1 MKLVVEVID
10 AHDLMPKDGEGS
22 ASAFVEVD
30 FENQLSRTRTVPKN
44 LNPTWN
50 QKLVFHLDATKPNHR
65 QTIEVSVYN
74 ERKRPI
80 PGRNFLGRVR
90 IPCSNIFVKEGEE
103 VYQTFPLENK
113 WFFSPVKGE
122 IGLKIYIASESKP
135 KPLSP
140 HSPSE
145 QLSESNTNLPSLP
158 PHSTPS
164 SIENTGQTDKTL
176 EADPKV
182 EGPALGTT
190 KETTEEAG
198 KVYSGATFQ
207 SSGRD
212 IGQEPKKESIE
223 PAVAIAE
230 QLYKHQVM
238 QQPRISIK
246 KQPQDT
252 SFTMHSVTPQV
263 HPSHDGNY
271 THNDTN
277 TQPRISIKRRPQQQE
292 GPFTM
297 HLDNPQIHPS
307 HDESFNL
314 RNNNTQPW
322 FSVER
327 QTHGTPVT
335 MHQVNSQ
342 VHPSRGG
349 SYSYNDMNQQPRIS
363 IKRRPQAQGSPST
376 VHSVNPQV
384 YPGSDQSYNLRNTNP
399 QPRISIER
407 QTQGTPL
414 TMHPVN
420 NSHVHSSDNENY
432 KLKDTNPQL
441 GGRGLVSGSERFTS
455 TYDLVEQMFY
465 LYVRVVKAKD
475 LKPSTITSSCDPY
488 VEVRLGN
495 YKGRTKHLEKK
506 SNPEWN
512 QVFAFSKD
520 RIQSSVLEVYVKD
533 KEMVGRD
540 DYLGRVVFDLNE
552 VPTRVPPDSPL
563 APQWYRLEDWRGEGK
578 VRGDVMLAVW
588 MGTQADEAFSEAWH
602 SDAATVYGEGVFNI
616 RSKVYVSPKLWYLR
630 VNVIEA
636 QDVIPSD
643 RNRLP
648 EVFVKAQVGCQVLK
662 TKICPTRTT
671 TPLWNED
678 LVFVTAEPFEE
689 QLIITVEDHVHP
701 SRDEVL
707 GKISL
712 PMNLFEKRLDHR
724 PVHSRW
730 FNLEKFGFG
739 ALENDRRNDFKFS
752 SKVHLRVCLEGGYHV
767 LDESTLYNSD
777 QRPTARQL
785 WKQPIGIL
793 EVGILGAQGLLPMK
807 MKDGRGSTDAY
818 CVAKYG
824 QKWVR
829 TRTLLDTFS
838 PKWNE
843 QYTWE
848 VYDPCTVITLG
859 VFDNCHLGG
868 AEKGPGG
875 SAARDTQ
882 IGKVRIR
889 LSTLEAHRIYTN
901 SYPLLVLHPQGV
913 KKMGELQLAVRF
925 TTLSLA
931 SLVCTYGQPLLPKM
945 HYLHP
950 FTVNQIDNL
959 RYQAMNTVAMRLG
972 RAEPPL
978 RKEVVEYM
986 LDVNSHVWSMRRSKA
1001 NFFRIMS
1008 LFSSMIT
1015 MGRWFGDVCNWKNSI
1030 TSVLFHILF
1039 LILIC
1044 YPELVLPTVFLY
1056 MFLIG
1061 LWNYRH
1067 RPRHPPHMDTKLS
1080 WAEAVHPDELDEEF
1094 DTFPT
1099 SRSHDVVR
1107 MRYDRLRSVA
1117 GRIQTVVGDI
1127 ATQGERF
1134 QSLLSWRDPRA
1145 TSLFL
1150 VFSFCAAVVLYS
1162 TPFRVVALVT
1172 GLYYLRHPRFRSKVP
1187 SVPSNFFKRLPARTD
1202 SLL

>member
-1 MKLVVEVID
+1 MKVVVEVIN
-10 AHDLMPKDGEGS
+10 ARDLMPKDGEGS
-22 ASAFVEVD
+22 ASPFVEVD

-50 QKLVFHLDATKPNHR
+50 QKLVFHLDATKPYHR
-65 QTIEVSVYN
+65 QIIEVSVYN
-74 ERKRPI
+74 ERRPI

-90 IPCSNIFVKEGEE
+90 IPCSNIVKEGEE
-103 VYQTFPLENK
+103 VYQIFPLEKK
-113 WFFSPVKGE
+113 WFLSPVKGE
-122 IGLKIYIASESKP
+122 IGLKIYLASGSKP
-135 KPLSP
+135 KPHSPIFPSEIEKLSP
-140 HSPSE
+140 STTTP
-145 QLSESNTNLPSLP
+145 QVSESTTTKLPSL
-158 PHSTPS
+158 HIIPS
-164 SIENTGQTDKTL
+164 DNTSLPDRTFTQQDKIL
-176 EADPKV
+176 EA
-182 EGPALGTT
+182 GPAQDPTFDT
-190 KETTEEAG
+190 PKATREEEEEA
-198 KVYSGATFQ
+198 Q
-207 SSGRD
+207 SSD
-212 IGQEPKKESIE
+212 IDIDQEPKEESRE
-223 PAVAIAE
+223 PVLEIAQ
-230 QLYKHQVM
+230 QLDKHQVL
-238 QQPRISIK
+238 QPQMISIK
-246 KQPQDT
+246 KRPQGT
-252 SFTMHSVTPQV
+252 PFTMHSVDPQV
-263 HPSHDGNY
+263 HPSHDESDN
-271 THNDTN
+271 HNDIN
-277 TQPRISIKRRPQQQE
+277 LQPRISIKRRPR
-292 GPFTM
+292 
-297 HLDNPQIHPS
+297 PQ
-307 HDESFNL
+307 
-314 RNNNTQPW
+314 
-322 FSVER
+322 
-327 QTHGTPVT
+327 GTP
-335 MHQVNSQ
+335 
-342 VHPSRGG
+342 
-349 SYSYNDMNQQPRIS
+349 
-363 IKRRPQAQGSPST
+363 SPA
-376 VHSVNPQV
+376 HSVNPQV
-384 YPGSDQSYNLRNTNP
+384 HTTYDENYSLMGTNP
-399 QPRISIER
+399 QQPRILVER
-407 QTQGTPL
+407 QPKSSSTPL

-420 NSHVHSSDNENY
+420 PQVHASNDENY
-432 KLKDTNPQL
+432 NLNNTKAY
-441 GGRGLVSGSERFTS
+441 GGRGWLSGTSERFTS

-475 LKPSTITSSCDPY
+475 LPTSTITSSCDPY
-488 VEVRLGN
+488 VEVKLGN
-495 YKGRTKHLEKK
+495 YRGRTKHYEKK

-520 RIQSSVLEVYVKD
+520 RVQSSVLEVFVKD
-533 KEMVGRD
+533 KAMLGRD
-540 DYLGRVVFDLNE
+540 DYLGRVIFDLNE

-563 APQWYRLEDWRGEGK
+563 APQWYRLEDLQGEGM
-578 VRGDVMLAVW
+578 VRGDIMLAVW
-588 MGTQADEAFSEAWH
+588 MGTQADEAFSDAWH

-636 QDVIPSD
+636 QDVIPGD

-648 EVFVKAQVGCQVLK
+648 EVSVKAQVGCQMMR
-662 TKICPTRTT
+662 TKICSTRTT
-671 TPLWNED
+671 TPFWNED
-678 LVFVTAEPFEE
+678 LVFVAAEPFEE
-689 QLIITVEDHVHP
+689 QLTITVEDRLHP
-701 SRDEVL
+701 SKDEVL

-712 PMNLFEKRLDHR
+712 PMSLFEKRLDHR
-724 PVHSRW
+724 PVPSRW

-739 ALENDRRNDFKFS
+739 VMEGDRRNELKFS
-752 SKVHLRVCLEGGYHV
+752 SRIHLRVCLEGGYHV
-767 LDESTLYNSD
+767 LDESTLYTSD
-777 QRPTARQL
+777 QRTTARQL

-868 AEKGPGG
+868 SEKAPGG
-875 SAARDTQ
+875 SSARDSR

-901 SYPLLVLHPQGV
+901 SHPLLVLHPHGV

-925 TTLSLA
+925 TALSLA
-931 SLVCTYGQPLLPKM
+931 NMVHIYGQPLLPKM

-950 FTVNQIDNL
+950 FTVNQIDSL
-959 RYQAMNTVAMRLG
+959 RYQAMTIVAARLG

-986 LDVNSHVWSMRRSKA
+986 LDVDSHLWSMRRSKA

-1008 LFSSMIT
+1008 LLSGMMT
-1015 MGRWFGDVCNWKNSI
+1015 MGRWFIDVCHWKNHI
-1030 TSVLFHILF
+1030 TSVLVHILF
-1039 LILIC
+1039 LILIW
-1044 YPELVLPTVFLY
+1044 YPELILPTLFLY

-1061 LWNYRH
+1061 LWNYRF

-1099 SRSHDVVR
+1099 SRSNDVVR
-1107 MRYDRLRSVA
+1107 MRYDRLRTVA

-1145 TSLFL
+1145 TSFFV
-1150 VFSFCAAVVLYS
+1150 VFCLCAAVILYA

-1172 GLYYLRHPRFRSKVP
+1172 GLYFLRHPRFRSKLP

>member
-1 MKLVVEVID
+1 MKLVVEVIN

-22 ASAFVEVD
+22 ASPFVEVE
-30 FENQLSRTRTVPKN
+30 FENQISRTRTVPKN

-50 QKLVFHLDATKPNHR
+50 HKLFFHLDATKPYHH

-74 ERKRPI
+74 ERRPI

-90 IPCSNIFVKEGEE
+90 IPCSNIVKEGEE
-103 VYQTFPLENK
+103 VYQIFPLEK
-113 WFFSPVKGE
+113 KLFFSPVKGE

-135 KPLSP
+135 KALSP
-140 HSPSE
+140 IFPTELENLSPSIP
-145 QLSESNTNLPSLP
+145 QQVLDTTTSNLSPS
-158 PHSTPS
+158 HSTPPVT
-164 SIENTGQTDKTL
+164 ENTGLTDRTL
-176 EADPKV
+176 EADPK
-182 EGPALGTT
+182 EEDPAVDTP
-190 KETTEEAG
+190 KATTEEAEQ
-198 KVYSGATFQ
+198 VHSVAVSNYSTAEAQ
-207 SSGRD
+207 SSGID
-212 IGQEPKKESIE
+212 IDQEPEVESKEPVLQITQ
-223 PAVAIAE
+223 
-230 QLYKHQVM
+230 QLDKHQVL

-246 KQPQDT
+246 KRPQSAT
-252 SFTMHSVTPQV
+252 FTMHSVNPQV
-263 HPSHDGNY
+263 HENY
-271 THNDTN
+271 NHNDT
-277 TQPRISIKRRPQQQE
+277 
-292 GPFTM
+292 
-297 HLDNPQIHPS
+297 
-307 HDESFNL
+307 
-314 RNNNTQPW
+314 
-322 FSVER
+322 
-327 QTHGTPVT
+327 
-335 MHQVNSQ
+335 
-342 VHPSRGG
+342 
-349 SYSYNDMNQQPRIS
+349 NQQPRIS
-363 IKRRPQAQGSPST
+363 IKRRPRAQGTPST
-376 VHSVNPQV
+376 MHSVNPQV
-384 YPGSDQSYNLRNTNP
+384 HPSYDGRNNLRATNP
-399 QPRISIER
+399 QPRILSETPR
-407 QTQGTPL
+407 PGTPV
-414 TMHPVN
+414 TRHSVN
-420 NSHVHSSDNENY
+420 PQVHTNNDESYN
-432 KLKDTNPQL
+432 LRDTNPQL
-441 GGRGLVSGSERFTS
+441 GERWPSNGRGWMSGSERFTS
-455 TYDLVEQMFY
+455 TYDLVEKMFY

-475 LKPSTITSSCDPY
+475 LPPGTITSSCDPY
-488 VEVRLGN
+488 VEVKLGN
-495 YKGRTKHLEKK
+495 YRGRTKHLEKK
-506 SNPEWN
+506 LNPEWN

-520 RIQSSVLEVYVKD
+520 RIQSSILEVFVKD
-533 KEMVGRD
+533 KDMVGRD

-563 APQWYRLEDWRGEGK
+563 APQWYRLEDLRGDGK
-578 VRGDVMLAVW
+578 VRGDIMLAVW
-588 MGTQADEAFSEAWH
+588 MGTQADEAFSDAWH

-648 EVFVKAQVGCQVLK
+648 EVSVKAQVGCQVLR

-678 LVFVTAEPFEE
+678 LVFVVAEPFEE
-689 QLIITVEDHVHP
+689 HLTITVEDRVHP

-707 GKISL
+707 GKINL
-712 PMNLFEKRLDHR
+712 PLNLFEKRLDHR
-724 PVHSRW
+724 QVHSRW

-739 ALENDRRNDFKFS
+739 VLEADRRNELKFS
-752 SKVHLRVCLEGGYHV
+752 SRIHMRVCLEGGYHV
-767 LDESTLYNSD
+767 LDESTLYISD

-785 WKQPIGIL
+785 WKQPIGVL

-868 AEKGPGG
+868 GEKAPGG
-875 SAARDTQ
+875 NAAQDSR

-889 LSTLEAHRIYTN
+889 LSTLEANKIYIN
-901 SYPLLVLHPQGV
+901 SYPLLVLHPHGV

-925 TTLSLA
+925 TPFSLA
-931 SLVCTYGQPLLPKM
+931 NMIHVYGQPLLPKM
-945 HYLHP
+945 HYLDP
-950 FTVNQIDNL
+950 FTVNQIDYL
-959 RYQAMNTVAMRLG
+959 RYQAMNIVAVRLG

-986 LDVNSHVWSMRRSKA
+986 LDVDSHLWSMRRSKA

-1008 LFSSMIT
+1008 LFSGMIT
-1015 MGRWFGDVCNWKNSI
+1015 MGRWFNDVCHWKNHI
-1030 TSVLFHILF
+1030 TSVLVHILF
-1039 LILIC
+1039 LILIW
-1044 YPELVLPTVFLY
+1044 YPELILPTMFLY

-1061 LWNYRH
+1061 LWNYRF

-1099 SRSHDVVR
+1099 SRSHDTVR
-1107 MRYDRLRSVA
+1107 MRYDRLRTVA
-1117 GRIQTVVGDI
+1117 GRIQTIVGDI

-1145 TSLFL
+1145 TSLFV
-1150 VFSFCAAVVLYS
+1150 VFSFCAAVVLYA

-1172 GLYYLRHPRFRSKVP
+1172 GLYHLRHPKFRSKLP

>member
-1 MKLVVEVID
+1 MKLVVEVIN
-10 AHDLMPKDGEGS
+10 AHNLMPKDGEGS
-22 ASAFVEVD
+22 ASPFVEID

-50 QKLVFHLDATKPNHR
+50 HKLVFHIDATKPYHR

-74 ERKRPI
+74 DRKRPI

-90 IPCSNIFVKEGEE
+90 IPCSNIVKEGEE

-113 WFFSPVKGE
+113 WIFSSVKGE

-135 KPLSP
+135 KALS
-140 HSPSE
+140 SFPS
-145 QLSESNTNLPSLP
+145 SELDKLLPSTPPQVPQSTTNLPPPP

-164 SIENTGQTDKTL
+164 ATKNTGRTDITL
-176 EADPKV
+176 ETDPGV
-182 EGPALGTT
+182 EGITLKTSKA
-190 KETTEEAG
+190 TTEEA
-198 KVYSGATFQ
+198 SQ
-207 SSGRD
+207 SSGID
-212 IGQEPKKESIE
+212 IDKGPEKEIT
-223 PAVAIAE
+223 E
-230 QLYKHQVM
+230 QLHKHQVM

-252 SFTMHSVTPQV
+252 SYTMHSVTPQV

-271 THNDTN
+271 AHNETN
-277 TQPRISIKRRPQQQE
+277 PQPRISIRRRPQQQE

-297 HLDNPQIHPS
+297 HSVNHQVHPS
-307 HDESFNL
+307 HDESYNL
-314 RNNNTQPW
+314 KNNNVQPR

-327 QTHGTPVT
+327 QTQGTPLT
-335 MHQVNSQ
+335 MHPVNSQ
-342 VHPSRGG
+342 VHPSHGG
-349 SYSYNDMNQQPRIS
+349 SYSHNDMNQQPRIS
-363 IKRRPQAQGSPST
+363 IKRRPQAQSSPFT
-376 VHSVNPQV
+376 MHSVNNPQV
-384 YPGSDQSYNLRNTNP
+384 YPSHDESYNLRNTNP
-399 QPRISIER
+399 EPRISIER

-414 TMHPVN
+414 ARHPVN
-420 NSHVHSSDNENY
+420 NFQVHSDDGNY
-432 KLKDTNPQL
+432 NLKDTNPQL
-441 GGRGLVSGSERFTS
+441 GGRGLMSGSERFAS

-475 LKPSTITSSCDPY
+475 LKPGTITSSCDPY
-488 VEVRLGN
+488 VEVKLGN
-495 YKGRTKHLEKK
+495 YKGRTKHFEKK

-520 RIQSSVLEVYVKD
+520 RIQSSILEVHVKD
-533 KEMVGRD
+533 KEMLGRD
-540 DYLGRVVFDLNE
+540 DYLGRVVFDMNE

-563 APQWYRLEDWRGEGK
+563 APQWYRLEDWRGDGK

-630 VNVIEA
+630 VDVIEA

-701 SRDEVL
+701 SKDEVL

-712 PMNLFEKRLDHR
+712 PMSVFEKRLDHR

-739 ALENDRRNDFKFS
+739 VIENDRNNELKFS

-767 LDESTLYNSD
+767 LDESTLYISD

-793 EVGILGAQGLLPMK
+793 EVGILGAQGLPPMK
-807 MKDGRGSTDAY
+807 MKDSRGSTDPY

-829 TRTLLDTFS
+829 TRTLIDTFS

-868 AEKGPGG
+868 GEKGPGG
-875 SAARDTQ
+875 RAARDTQ

-889 LSTLEAHRIYTN
+889 LSTLEVHKIYTN
-901 SYPLLVLHPQGV
+901 SYPLLVLNPHGV

-931 SLVCTYGQPLLPKM
+931 NTVYTYGQPLLPKM

-959 RYQAMNTVAMRLG
+959 RYQAMNIVAMRLG
-972 RAEPPL
+972 RSEPPL

-1001 NFFRIMS
+1001 NFFRVMS

-1015 MGRWFGDVCNWKNSI
+1015 MGKWFIDVCNWKNHI
-1030 TSVLFHILF
+1030 TSVLVHILF
-1039 LILIC
+1039 LILIW
-1044 YPELVLPTVFLY
+1044 YPELILPTVFLY
-1056 MFLIG
+1056 IFLIG
-1061 LWNYRH
+1061 LWNYRY

-1150 VFSFCAAVVLYS
+1150 IFSFCAALVLYAV
-1162 TPFRVVALVT
+1162 PFRVVTLVA
-1172 GLYYLRHPRFRSKVP
+1172 GLYYLRHPKFRSKLP
-1187 SVPSNFFKRLPARTD
+1187 SVPSNFFKRLSARTD